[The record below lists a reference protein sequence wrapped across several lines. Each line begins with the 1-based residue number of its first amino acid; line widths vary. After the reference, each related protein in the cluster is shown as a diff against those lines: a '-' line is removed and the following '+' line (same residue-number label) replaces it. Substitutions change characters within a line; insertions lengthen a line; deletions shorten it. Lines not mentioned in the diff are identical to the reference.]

1 MSSESFWESSLAM
14 YNWTPMTS
22 DATFYTCC
30 FCNEKFVEN
39 EKFWA
44 HMSAGN
50 CETKAEL
57 PPPPPLTVQVNN
69 SHLNEGKGATSHA
82 FTRPTPQPFTPSPS
96 ISSAV
101 TTTTTVI
108 ATSGVV
114 DCSDSTAAYDFTQMT
129 TAVPYFSRYSAQ
141 QQPPRQE
148 VPLPCKQNAENVPP
162 PLPKINS
169 QPAITSP
176 TSAPKISTSYD
187 KWKCT
192 LCNVSFS
199 DKTQLMLHL
208 NSPEHESRLPANPIA
223 SKAFPRPSST
233 TNGAIAAQPPPV
245 APTLPC
251 PSNSQSAFAAN
262 VNGQA
267 PFLSQ
272 GQQSQS
278 PPLPN
283 QEALAQMIRKIF
295 MEEIR
300 PLVREEIRC
309 LLRPLFQDQSS
320 SATASPVERVDSNNN
335 GAAAVAASSGVLEP
349 RGVGYFCHACNCPV
363 PSQVNL
369 QMHCSGKRHKAALEK
384 MSF

>member
-1 MSSESFWESSLAM
+1 
-14 YNWTPMTS
+14 MTS

-208 NSPEHESRLPANPIA
+208 NSPEHESRLPANPIV

-233 TNGAIAAQPPPV
+233 TNGAKAAQPPPV

-320 SATASPVERVDSNNN
+320 SATASPVERVDWNNN